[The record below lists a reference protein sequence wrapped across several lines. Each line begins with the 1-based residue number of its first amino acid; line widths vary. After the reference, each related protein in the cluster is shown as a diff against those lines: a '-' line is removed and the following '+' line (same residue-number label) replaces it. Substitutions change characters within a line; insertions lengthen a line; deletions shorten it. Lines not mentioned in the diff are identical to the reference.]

1 MLDLLLCDTRCDSVS
16 SGESDRYNSNA
27 SLNGIDGCK
36 KCEAL
41 DWYIGLCERTVTS
54 LQEVNIKLKN
64 QIQENPKSNCEL
76 STNVKPQASIVLQN
90 DDKMNSG
97 PVHTTPHIP
106 TSNLTDIPPTE
117 DGKPS
122 VMVISSSMGRGVA
135 GQIRR
140 LSGFSWYGSV
150 DPSATAE
157 SLTGLLD
164 GIFSDDK
171 PDIVCVMAGTNNVD
185 NQDRPKV
192 IVDKM
197 ENLVLK
203 TKEKCPEAKIILSGI
218 LHRTDK
224 PHLNKTIDVVNHV
237 LEKKSTVNGYTFVDH
252 NLVRNGTMDQLVKKD
267 GLHLNTTGVKSVA
280 KNIVDAVKSVNLIF
294 HQGHRNIQNP
304 PQEHLIQ
311 DYSMTSQINVVT
323 GMRPVHHVNNTN
335 PWW

>member
-1 MLDLLLCDTRCDSVS
+1 M
-16 SGESDRYNSNA
+16 A
-27 SLNGIDGCK
+27 
-36 KCEAL
+36 
-41 DWYIGLCERTVTS
+41 
-54 LQEVNIKLKN
+54 
-64 QIQENPKSNCEL
+64 
-76 STNVKPQASIVLQN
+76 
-90 DDKMNSG
+90 
-97 PVHTTPHIP
+97 
-106 TSNLTDIPPTE
+106 
-117 DGKPS
+117 
-122 VMVISSSMGRGVA
+122 ISSSMGRGVA

-140 LSGFSWYGSV
+140 LSGFSCYGSV
-150 DPSATAE
+150 NPSATAE

-164 GIFSDDK
+164 GIFSDAK
-171 PDIVCVMAGTNNVD
+171 PDNVD
-185 NQDRPKV
+185 NVNNQDRPKV
-192 IVDKM
+192 IVGKM

-252 NLVRNGTMDQLVKKD
+252 NLVRNGTINQLVKKD